1 MLHVIDQDGTND
13 ASVLPISTVRE
24 PEPLRWVEARAV
36 PSIIS
41 LFSGNN

>member
-24 PEPLRWVEARAV
+24 PELLRWVEARPA
-36 PSIIS
+36 PAIIS
-41 LFSGNN
+41 LFFRK